1 MSNEIDNPCQELFS
15 TPLLTTMLGHHEAL
29 NERLKS
35 AIYAQQSGNDG
46 MQKSNMGGWHSNDD
60 MMDWASDEAKILLGA
75 AMQLCAKYT
84 ADIHPAGKRD
94 FQFDANMWANINQ
107 KGHAN
112 AVHAHPGCLWSG
124 AYYVDDGLE
133 NGTQAHGEIVFEDPR
148 YPMNA
153 MYQPSLV
160 VRLPDGNPQYSQ
172 HAVTPKSGMMVMF
185 PSWLRH
191 KVRPYHG
198 NRDRISVAFN
208 LMVKEA

>member
-1 MSNEIDNPCQELFS
+1 MSNEIDIPCQPLFS
-15 TPLLTTMLGHHEAL
+15 TPLLTTMLGNHQAL
-29 NERLKS
+29 NERFKA
-35 AIYAQQSGNDG
+35 AIYAQQDKNDG
-46 MQKSNMGGWHSNDD
+46 LQKSNLGGWHSHDN
-60 MMDWASDEAKILLGA
+60 MMEWASNEAKVLLGA

-107 KGHAN
+107 NGHSN
-112 AVHAHPGCLWSG
+112 AAHTHPGCLWSG
-124 AYYVDDGLE
+124 VYYVDDGHE
-133 NGTQAHGEIVFEDPR
+133 DGTQAHGELVLEDPR
-148 YPMNA
+148 YPMNV

-160 VRLPDGNPQYSQ
+160 VRLPDGEPQYSQ

-191 KVRPYHG
+191 KVRVYNG